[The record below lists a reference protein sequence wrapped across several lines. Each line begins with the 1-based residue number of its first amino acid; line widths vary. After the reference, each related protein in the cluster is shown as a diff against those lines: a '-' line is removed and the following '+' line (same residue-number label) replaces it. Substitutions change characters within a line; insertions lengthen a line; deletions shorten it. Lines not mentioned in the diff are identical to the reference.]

1 MKWFALALLVLLVLS
16 QFRLWFAE
24 EGSLAELHRLQREI
38 ERQEAQNTSL
48 RERNAQ
54 LEQEVLELQQ
64 GLETVE
70 ERARQ
75 DLGMIRE
82 GETYYQ
88 IVDGA
93 KEESGGDSRNDGG

>member
-1 MKWFALALLVLLVLS
+1 MKWFALALLVLLILS
-16 QFRLWFAE
+16 QYRLWFAE
-24 EGSLAELHRLQREI
+24 EGSLAELHRLQHEV
-38 ERQEAQNTSL
+38 ERQEAQNASL
-48 RERNAQ
+48 RDRNAQ

-88 IVDGA
+88 VVD
-93 KEESGGDSRNDGG
+93 EEIGGGSPNDG

>member
-1 MKWFALALLVLLVLS
+1 MKWLALALLVLLVLL
-16 QFRLWFAE
+16 QYRLWFAE

-93 KEESGGDSRNDGG
+93 DEESDGGSRDDG